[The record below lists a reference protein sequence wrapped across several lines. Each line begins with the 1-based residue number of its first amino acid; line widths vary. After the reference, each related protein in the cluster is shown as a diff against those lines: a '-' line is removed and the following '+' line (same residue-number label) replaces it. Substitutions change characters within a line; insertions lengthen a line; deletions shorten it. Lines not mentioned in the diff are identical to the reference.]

1 MFELTAHE
9 IEILVDLVENK
20 MLAMRDGNFFYESE
34 MASLKSCRAKLL
46 KIAEDVPGIT
56 LIPFDETYLN

>member
-20 MLAMRDGNFFYESE
+20 MLAMRDGNFFMRPKWLRSNPAEP
-34 MASLKSCRAKLL
+34 SCLRSPRACR
-46 KIAEDVPGIT
+46 E
-56 LIPFDETYLN
+56 